1 MKIAIYGISCAGKDT
16 FILEVIKR
24 FPDFTHIK
32 GSTRLN
38 EISQKS
44 YGCTFRKID
53 FQKQKKVR
61 EQFIFELKKSDNIIV
76 DGHYCF
82 PENESYRIAF
92 TKSDSEL
99 YDIFIY
105 LRALPA
111 VVKERISLSEK
122 NACYTSLS
130 EKDIENW
137 QLKEISE
144 MRDVCFK
151 KEKEFIILDDDF
163 EEDLAFLSEYFKT
176 YPKMN
181 AIRTAE
187 RIVEKICK
195 SNPDNRKIAL
205 FDCDRTIIEEDTTIP
220 FFELNNGS
228 NKLLKQIFYGDVYTV
243 YQFWRQQKLYKD
255 FLNFPR
261 IENFNKNPQIINK
274 LDDLKNEGYS
284 IYGLTAGIY
293 KIWNDINDRD
303 RIFVEVLGNNLREDS
318 FGIITDFV
326 KGYTVKLLQNKGY
339 VVFSTGD
346 SMCDIYMVETCGGFI
361 WAPGKLRPVIQ
372 QYINEHKQ
380 TSIKQY
386 RNNPIKYE
394 GIGEAD

>member
-1 MKIAIYGISCAGKDT
+1 
-16 FILEVIKR
+16 
-24 FPDFTHIK
+24 
-32 GSTRLN
+32 
-38 EISQKS
+38 
-44 YGCTFRKID
+44 
-53 FQKQKKVR
+53 
-61 EQFIFELKKSDNIIV
+61 
-76 DGHYCF
+76 
-82 PENESYRIAF
+82 
-92 TKSDSEL
+92 
-99 YDIFIY
+99 
-105 LRALPA
+105 
-111 VVKERISLSEK
+111 
-122 NACYTSLS
+122 
-130 EKDIENW
+130 
-137 QLKEISE
+137 

-163 EEDLAFLSEYFKT
+163 VEDLAFLSEYFKT

-181 AIRTAE
+181 AIKTAE

-195 SNPDNRKIAL
+195 TNPDNRKIAL

-220 FFELNNGS
+220 FFELNNVS
-228 NKLLKQIFYGDVYTV
+228 NKLLKRIFYGDVYTV

-255 FLNFPR
+255 FSIFPKV
-261 IENFNKNPQIINK
+261 ENFNKNPQIINK
-274 LDDLKNEGYS
+274 LDGLKNKGYS

-303 RIFVEVLGNNLREDS
+303 RLFVEVLGNNLREDS

-386 RNNPIKYE
+386 KNNPIKYK

>member
-1 MKIAIYGISCAGKDT
+1 
-16 FILEVIKR
+16 
-24 FPDFTHIK
+24 
-32 GSTRLN
+32 
-38 EISQKS
+38 
-44 YGCTFRKID
+44 
-53 FQKQKKVR
+53 
-61 EQFIFELKKSDNIIV
+61 
-76 DGHYCF
+76 
-82 PENESYRIAF
+82 
-92 TKSDSEL
+92 
-99 YDIFIY
+99 
-105 LRALPA
+105 
-111 VVKERISLSEK
+111 
-122 NACYTSLS
+122 
-130 EKDIENW
+130 
-137 QLKEISE
+137 
-144 MRDVCFK
+144 
-151 KEKEFIILDDDF
+151 
-163 EEDLAFLSEYFKT
+163 
-176 YPKMN
+176 MN
-181 AIRTAE
+181 AIKTAE

-195 SNPDNRKIAL
+195 TNPDNRKIAL

-220 FFELNNGS
+220 FFELNNVS
-228 NKLLKQIFYGDVYTV
+228 NKLLKRIFYGDVYTV

-255 FLNFPR
+255 FSVFPKV
-261 IENFNKNPQIINK
+261 ENFNKNPQIINK
-274 LDDLKNEGYS
+274 LDGLKNKGYS

-303 RIFVEVLGNNLREDS
+303 RLFVEVLGNNLREDS

-386 RNNPIKYE
+386 KNNPIKYE